1 MFQRILV
8 PLDGSERAE
17 PALSVAET
25 IAQATGGSL
34 VLMRVVPSPRDTTF
48 SMMEPVSLVQEEPA
62 SAYQAATDYLA
73 HQRCMLE
80 RKGRVVRTNVLVGM
94 PAQHI
99 LSSIETEAI
108 DLVIM
113 CSRGET
119 GLKRWVMGSVAQKVL
134 RYSQAPVL
142 ILHESAG
149 QLSNQHPAGRQPV
162 RVLVALDGSS
172 LAEEALQPALA
183 LSSVLSAPE
192 KGQVH
197 LVRVLPLLK
206 PDHAPEQQK
215 AAFQLDIAAAQ
226 AYLHM
231 VETSLL
237 DSAPDGMAYTHQASV
252 VGEKDI
258 ASGII
263 RVAEDGVPARDGHA
277 ARHACDV
284 IALTTHG
291 RSGLERWVMGSIAER
306 LLDGTRLPLLVIPA
320 SWTSECDR
328 QETKEKSYARP

>member
-17 PALSVAET
+17 TALPVAET
-25 IAQATGGSL
+25 IASATGGSL
-34 VLMRVVPSPRDTTF
+34 VLVRVVPLPRDTTF
-48 SMMEPVSLVQEEPA
+48 STMEPFALVQEEPA
-62 SAYQAATDYLA
+62 SEYQAAADYLTRQ
-73 HQRCMLE
+73 QRMLE
-80 RKGRVVRTNVLVGM
+80 HNGRVIRTRVLVGI

-99 LSSIETEAI
+99 LSCIEAEAI
-108 DLVIM
+108 DLVVM

-119 GLKRWVMGSVAQKVL
+119 GFRRWAFGSVAQKVL
-134 RYSQAPVL
+134 RHSQVPVL

-149 QLSNQHPAGRQPV
+149 QLSNQHPSGRQPV

-172 LAEEALQPALA
+172 LAEKALQPALA
-183 LSSVLSAPE
+183 LSNALSAPE
-192 KGQVH
+192 QGQLH
-197 LVRVLPLLK
+197 LVHVLPLSK
-206 PDHAPEQQK
+206 PGHAPVQRD

-226 AYLHM
+226 AHLHV

-237 DSAPDGMAYTHQASV
+237 DSAPEGVTCTLQTSV

-263 RVAEDGVPARDGHA
+263 RVAEDGLPARDGQA

-284 IALTTHG
+284 VALTTHG
-291 RSGLERWVMGSIAER
+291 RTGIERWVMGSIAER
-306 LLDGTRLPLLVIPA
+306 LLEGTRLPLLVTPA
-320 SWTSECDR
+320 SWTPRYKR
-328 QETKEKSYARP
+328 QETKEKFYVRP